1 MKLSTRGRYG
11 AKVLLDLAL
20 HHGNGPV
27 SLKDISIR
35 QHIPLHYLE
44 HLIAPLVTGG
54 IIRSSRG
61 ARGGISLVKPPQ
73 ETRLSEVIP
82 LLEGSIAPT
91 ECIANPELCESA
103 ASCVTR
109 DVWLEMEKAMKGV
122 LEAIT
127 LQNLVERQK
136 AKKHLKEDMY
146 YI

>member
-11 AKVLLDLAL
+11 TKVLLDLAL

-27 SLKDISIR
+27 SLKDISAR
-35 QHIPLHYLE
+35 QRIPLHYLE

-61 ARGGISLVKPPQ
+61 AKGGVSLVRTPQ
-73 ETRLSEVIP
+73 EIRLSEVIP
-82 LLEGSIAPT
+82 LLEGSIAPA
-91 ECIANPELCESA
+91 ECVANPELCESS

-109 DVWLEMEKAMKGV
+109 DVWTEMEHAMTSV
-122 LEAIT
+122 LESIT

-136 AKKHLKEDMY
+136 AKKPKEDMY

>member
-11 AKVLLDLAL
+11 TKVLLDLAL
-20 HHGNGPV
+20 HHGAGPV
-27 SLKDISIR
+27 SLKDISVR
-35 QHIPLHYLE
+35 QRIPLHYLE

-61 ARGGISLVKPPQ
+61 AKGGISLVKTPQ
-73 ETRLSEVIP
+73 EIRLSDAIP
-82 LLEGSIAPT
+82 LLEGSIAPA
-91 ECIANPELCESA
+91 ECVANPELCERA

-109 DVWLEMEKAMKGV
+109 DVWTEMEQAMSAV
-122 LEAIT
+122 LESIT

-136 AKKHLKEDMY
+136 AKKQNKEDMY